1 MTIFRFTLLKG
12 LKNPL
17 TLIFN
22 CILPIGLVLIRPIWA
37 GNARLGYTLII
48 MLMWG
53 GAYLMSLGILSDK
66 TSGTIVR
73 ILAAPVTMFDY
84 LSQSLLAFMM
94 PLIIQILL
102 LSVVG
107 AILYNWTLTFFLAL
121 ALCYIIFTISAVA
134 MGFAWNCLFKDR
146 EQSSSIFL
154 ALITFGSFLSGAL
167 FPLELFPQPLQYV
180 GAILPAFW
188 AVRGINDLLDYGIV
202 SNYWIALLIMLLLAI
217 IFLFYGGKRKLI

>member
-1 MTIFRFTLLKG
+1 
-12 LKNPL
+12 
-17 TLIFN
+17 
-22 CILPIGLVLIRPIWA
+22 
-37 GNARLGYTLII
+37 
-48 MLMWG
+48 
-53 GAYLMSLGILSDK
+53 MSLGILSDK